1 MGSSHIAFI
10 VRQDGGT
17 SDVLFQTSDTTWQ
30 AYNRYGGISFYDGSG
45 PGGGLS
51 GAGRAY
57 KVSYNRPFTTRA
69 FDNGQDWVFNAEY
82 PMVRW
87 LEANGYDVSY
97 FDGRGRGPPGRRD
110 RPSQVYLTVGH
121 DEYWSKQQR
130 LNVEK
135 ARDGQFP
142 GQTTPVH
149 LVFLSGNEVFWKTRW
164 ESSIDGSGT
173 TYRTLVCYKETHEGA
188 KIDPSPEWT
197 GTWRDPRFSPPSD
210 GGNPENGLTGTIFT
224 VNGVQNDSIR
234 VPAAD
239 GQDALLAQHAHRRR
253 RSATDQTWTAP
264 AGTLGYEWDEDLDNG
279 FRPAGLVRLSTAT
292 VNVAGLLQ
300 DYGSTFASGTA
311 THRLTFHKRA
321 NGALVFGA
329 GTVQWSWGLDGDH
342 DRGGTATSVD
352 MQQATVNLFA
362 DMGAQPA
369 TLQAGLLPASA
380 SADTTPPVSGIT
392 SPANNASVLVGTAVT
407 IQGTAVDGQPGLV
420 GAVEVSVDGGLTW
433 HPATGRDTWSYSW
446 MPAAAGTYSVLSR
459 AVDDSGNIEIAR
471 RRTDGRGH
479 DVLGHGLRHE
489 HLGGHGHACDVERLR
504 RSADRARR
512 EVPRLHDRQHH
523 EDPVLQGEPGR
534 KRPHGAAC
542 GARRERSSVR
552 ARLRARRLRAGRRS
566 LFPRPWRSRRTRP
579 TLRSYHANPGYY
591 AATTAY
597 FTAAVTNGPLTAL
610 ADGTDGPNG
619 LYKYGAIGFPTQ
631 SFNKSNY
638 WVDVVFVASG
648 SVPDTTPPTVT
659 ATSPASGATG
669 VLVDAAV
676 TATFSEPLAAA
687 TVTGT
692 TVQLRDAAAQLV
704 LASATWNAGTVSI
717 VLQPASALSPST
729 SYTATIKG
737 GTGGVKDVAGN
748 PLAAD
753 VSWTFTTGT
762 GAGTSAGWYAGDM
775 HVHRSCGGAP
785 ESISSMHDKMATN
798 DLAVIS
804 LLADMGNGE
813 VQDATQDLP
822 RVTGADDPAS
832 TTGRIVHWD
841 AEWHWDAT
849 YTQYPH
855 QALGGHVVALGLNS
869 AQQVWEEYTYP
880 IFQWARQRNGI
891 AGFAH
896 MQYLDDSIPQSLN
909 CCLPLEYPVEVALG
923 SASFISEDVLGSDS
937 AVRAYYRLL
946 NTGFRPGF
954 AAGTDYPCG
963 VSTVGSLLTYVR
975 VAGGQMTYRNWI
987 EGIAAGRTV
996 VSRNGHD
1003 EFLGLTVNGTAGP
1016 GDEIR
1021 LTTGGALSVDV
1032 QWTAQRSL
1040 AGTIELVQNGN
1051 VVAVLAASAAP
1062 GAPATLSTT
1071 VSFPKSGWLAARRM
1085 DANGHQ
1091 VHTGA
1096 VFVIVNNAPIRASV
1110 ADAQFY
1116 VQWMDNLLT
1125 RTAVGGAWSSF
1136 FTTSRDAARARY
1148 QAAKDLFQ
1156 QIAAEAAAA
1165 PPSVTSVTP
1174 ASGATGVAV
1183 TTTVSATFSE
1193 PLAPA
1198 TVNGSTFGLRDGAGN
1213 AVSGTVSWNSGTNT
1227 AVFQPTSPLATSTT
1241 YTATVKGGASGVT
1254 DAGGTPMAADFSW
1267 TFTTQAG
1274 GSGSTTIWAG
1284 GGSPASVNE
1293 YDGQELEL
1301 GVKFRSSQDGYVSA
1315 IRFYKGNLDT
1325 GTHTASLWTS
1335 GGTRLATA
1343 SFVAET
1349 SSGWQEVTL
1358 PSAVAISANT
1368 TYVASYHST
1377 PGYYVVSTN
1386 YFTTAVTNGPLT
1398 CTRRRDGRRER
1409 AVPVRD
1415 DRLPDAELQQVE
1427 LLGGRG
1433 VQHRARR
1440 PPTRPR
1446 PRSSRRRQR
1455 TRLPA
1460 SSWARPSARG
1470 SASRSRPRPSRTL
1483 ASCSATPAASWC
1495 PRPSRGTRRHVSA
1508 ILRPNSALAYS
1519 TTYTATVKGGTGG
1532 VTDVAGNPLAADY
1545 SWTLHH
1551 AGRCPRRRPRTG
1563 PAGRSS

>member
-1 MGSSHIAFI
+1 MWARATSLSSSDRTAE
-10 VRQDGGT
+10 RQT
-17 SDVLFQTSDTTWQ
+17 CCSRPSDTTWQ

-97 FDGRGRGPPGRRD
+97 FTGVDADRRGAEIARHKI
-110 RPSQVYLTVGH
+110 YLSVGH

-188 KIDPSPEWT
+188 KIDPSAEWT

-239 GQDALLAQHAHRRR
+239 GKMRFWRNTPTSSTLG
-253 RSATDQTWTAP
+253 TNQTWTAP

-311 THRLTFHKRA
+311 THHLTLHKRA

-329 GTVQWSWGLDGDH
+329 GTVQWSWGLDGNH

-352 MQQATVNLFA
+352 MQQATVNLLA

-380 SADTTPPVSGIT
+380 SADTTPPVSDIT
-392 SPANNASVLVGTAVT
+392 SPANNASRPGGHRRHDPGDRQSTAAGPRRRRRGVGRRRADLASGDRARDVVVLV
-407 IQGTAVDGQPGLV
+407 D
-420 GAVEVSVDGGLTW
+420 
-433 HPATGRDTWSYSW
+433 
-446 MPAAAGTYSVLSR
+446 
-459 AVDDSGNIEIAR
+459 AR
-471 RRTDGRGH
+471 RRGYVQRCSRGPSTTAATSNRQAPDGRSWS
-479 DVLGHGLRHE
+479 RRPRARAPARAS
-489 HLGGHGHACDVERLR
+489 GGHGHAVDVERLR

-534 KRPHGAAC
+534 KRPHGELVERVGNAPRFGLVFERDGFGLAGSRAFLARGDLGEHDLRCFVPRESRVLRRHDLVLHRGGHEWAA
-542 GARRERSSVR
+542 ARRSPTGPT
-552 ARLRARRLRAGRRS
+552 GRTGCTS
-566 LFPRPWRSRRTRP
+566 TVPSASRRRA
-579 TLRSYHANPGYY
+579 S
-591 AATTAY
+591 
-597 FTAAVTNGPLTAL
+597 
-610 ADGTDGPNG
+610 
-619 LYKYGAIGFPTQ
+619 
-631 SFNKSNY
+631 SKSNY

-704 LASATWNAGTVSI
+704 LASATWNAGTASI
-717 VLQPASALSPST
+717 ILQPASALSPST

-855 QALGGHVVALGLNS
+855 QALGGHIVALGLTRRS
-869 AQQVWEEYTYP
+869 RYGRSTRTRSSSGRVSET
-880 IFQWARQRNGI
+880 
-891 AGFAH
+891 
-896 MQYLDDSIPQSLN
+896 
-909 CCLPLEYPVEVALG
+909 G
-923 SASFISEDVLGSDS
+923 S
-937 AVRAYYRLL
+937 
-946 NTGFRPGF
+946 
-954 AAGTDYPCG
+954 
-963 VSTVGSLLTYVR
+963 
-975 VAGGQMTYRNWI
+975 
-987 EGIAAGRTV
+987 
-996 VSRNGHD
+996 
-1003 EFLGLTVNGTAGP
+1003 
-1016 GDEIR
+1016 
-1021 LTTGGALSVDV
+1021 
-1032 QWTAQRSL
+1032 
-1040 AGTIELVQNGN
+1040 
-1051 VVAVLAASAAP
+1051 
-1062 GAPATLSTT
+1062 
-1071 VSFPKSGWLAARRM
+1071 
-1085 DANGHQ
+1085 
-1091 VHTGA
+1091 
-1096 VFVIVNNAPIRASV
+1096 RAS
-1110 ADAQFY
+1110 
-1116 VQWMDNLLT
+1116 
-1125 RTAVGGAWSSF
+1125 RTCS
-1136 FTTSRDAARARY
+1136 
-1148 QAAKDLFQ
+1148 
-1156 QIAAEAAAA
+1156 
-1165 PPSVTSVTP
+1165 
-1174 ASGATGVAV
+1174 
-1183 TTTVSATFSE
+1183 
-1193 PLAPA
+1193 
-1198 TVNGSTFGLRDGAGN
+1198 
-1213 AVSGTVSWNSGTNT
+1213 
-1227 AVFQPTSPLATSTT
+1227 TSTT
-1241 YTATVKGGASGVT
+1241 RSRRASI
-1254 DAGGTPMAADFSW
+1254 AAC
-1267 TFTTQAG
+1267 
-1274 GSGSTTIWAG
+1274 
-1284 GGSPASVNE
+1284 
-1293 YDGQELEL
+1293 
-1301 GVKFRSSQDGYVSA
+1301 RSSTRSRSRSA
-1315 IRFYKGNLDT
+1315 RP
-1325 GTHTASLWTS
+1325 
-1335 GGTRLATA
+1335 
-1343 SFVAET
+1343 T
-1349 SSGWQEVTL
+1349 SSRRTCTGATP
-1358 PSAVAISANT
+1358 PSAPT
-1368 TYVASYHST
+1368 TACST
-1377 PGYYVVSTN
+1377 PGS
-1386 YFTTAVTNGPLT
+1386 APGS
-1398 CTRRRDGRRER
+1398 RRAPTIR
-1409 AVPVRD
+1409 AVS
-1415 DRLPDAELQQVE
+1415 
-1427 LLGGRG
+1427 
-1433 VQHRARR
+1433 
-1440 PPTRPR
+1440 
-1446 PRSSRRRQR
+1446 PRS
-1455 TRLPA
+1455 
-1460 SSWARPSARG
+1460 
-1470 SASRSRPRPSRTL
+1470 
-1483 ASCSATPAASWC
+1483 
-1495 PRPSRGTRRHVSA
+1495 
-1508 ILRPNSALAYS
+1508 
-1519 TTYTATVKGGTGG
+1519 
-1532 VTDVAGNPLAADY
+1532 
-1545 SWTLHH
+1545 
-1551 AGRCPRRRPRTG
+1551 
-1563 PAGRSS
+1563 GRS